1 VKNLFQNKK
10 CFRIVKNQFF
20 VSFSN
25 IMDIEVKIEDSQ
37 GKIDIDKIKFQKM
50 VFLYNALDSGW
61 SIKKRKDSYIFTKNH
76 EGKKE
81 IFDEQFLATFM
92 KDNTDIN
99 KILS

>member
-1 VKNLFQNKK
+1 MCLK
-10 CFRIVKNQFF
+10 IVKKLKL

-25 IMDIEVKIEDSQ
+25 IMDIEVNIENSS

-61 SIKKRKDSYIFTKNH
+61 SIKKRKESYIFTKNH

-81 IFDEQFLATFM
+81 IFDESFLASFM